1 MRVVSEQGQLVSWLR
16 LQPGP
21 SGHVHLDETGI
32 AGLARAV
39 ETAIGARVLVIESEG
54 AEFCAGMDLAG
65 ALARPRAE
73 LQAGFQRYA
82 DCLARL
88 QGGPAASIA
97 VVRGAAT
104 GGGVGL
110 LAACDLVVAA
120 PQATFALPEL
130 RFGLVPAV
138 ILPALRGRLN
148 LQRIRRLALTGD
160 ALTAAQAEAWG
171 LVDIVADDPKAAAA
185 GLVRKLLRARPQ
197 AVATVKRWR
206 DGVPVDGPAQ
216 TAADLHDRELR
227 TALTALLADGE
238 APPWF
243 RRPEGQE

>member
-1 MRVVSEQGQLVSWLR
+1 MRVVSEQGQQVTWLR

-21 SGHVHLDETGI
+21 SGHVQLDDNGI

-39 ETAIGARVLVIESEG
+39 EAGAGARVLVIESEG
-54 AEFCAGMDLAG
+54 AEFCTGMDLAS
-65 ALARPRAE
+65 ALARERAE

-88 QGGPAASIA
+88 ASGAAATVA
-97 VVRGAAT
+97 VVRGAAS

-110 LAACDLVVAA
+110 AAACDLVVAA

-138 ILPALRGRLN
+138 ILPALRGRLG
-148 LQRIRRLALTGD
+148 LHRIRRLALTGD
-160 ALTAAQAEAWG
+160 ALTAAEAEAWG
-171 LVDIVADDPKAAAA
+171 LVDYVADDPKAATLR
-185 GLVRKLLRARPQ
+185 LVRKLLRARPQ
-197 AVATVKRWR
+197 AVATLKRWS
-206 DGVPVDGPAQ
+206 GGAIDGPAQ
-216 TAADLHDRELR
+216 TAADLHDPELR
-227 TALTALLADGE
+227 NALKGLLDGGE

-243 RRPEGQE
+243 GGPGGQE

>member
-1 MRVVSEQGQLVSWLR
+1 MRVVSETGQQVSWLR

-21 SGHVHLDETGI
+21 SGHVQLDDNGI

-39 ETAIGARVLVIESEG
+39 EAGAGARVLVIESEG
-54 AEFCAGMDLAG
+54 SEFCTGMDLAS
-65 ALARPRAE
+65 ALARTRAE

-88 QGGPAASIA
+88 SGGPSATVA
-97 VVRGAAT
+97 VVRGVAS

-110 LAACDLVVAA
+110 LAACDLVVAS
-120 PQATFALPEL
+120 PQATFSLPEL

-138 ILPALRGRLN
+138 ILPALRGRLS
-148 LQRIRRLALTGD
+148 LQRIKRMALTGD

-171 LVDIVADDPKAAAA
+171 LVDYVADDPKAAATR
-185 GLVRKLLRARPQ
+185 LVRKLLRARPQ
-197 AVATVKRWR
+197 AVATLKRWQ
-206 DGVPVDGPAQ
+206 GGAPTDGPAQ
-216 TAADLHDRELR
+216 TAADLHDPELR
-227 TALTALLADGE
+227 NALKGLLDGGE

-243 RRPEGQE
+243 GGPEGQE